1 MPRRGKILVLHLAGQ
16 YPLAGVGF
24 QALHYLV
31 GLDRLGYDVYY
42 IEDSGSPPY
51 NPLAKSNS
59 EDCSYNVAFIRR
71 MMERFHL
78 GGRWAYWDL
87 QHNISYG
94 LPLEKLRTL
103 YREADALINLCGGT
117 WLRDEHLDC
126 PIRIY
131 LETDPARP
139 QIEISQGNKKTKALL
154 AAHTH
159 HFTYAENLG
168 RPGCPL
174 PLNGLNWS
182 MTRPP
187 VVLDLWPF
195 HYTPHAEKFTTIAT
209 LEHAE
214 DIMFQGQKYYWS
226 KHLNFLC
233 FQDLPAVTLQK
244 FEIAAQASEP
254 VKHQLAEKGWS
265 LIDALETSLDL
276 QRYHNYISSSLGEF
290 TVAKDVFARTQSGWF
305 SDRSVCYLA
314 AGKPVITL
322 ETGFSQFIP
331 TGDGL
336 FAVDTLEEAVEAVRA
351 VDADY
356 AHHCQAAR
364 QTAAGYFAADR
375 VLGKLLQDAG
385 VS

>member
-1 MPRRGKILVLHLAGQ
+1 MPKRGKILVLHLAGQ

-71 MMERFHL
+71 MMEQFHL
-78 GGRWAYWDL
+78 GDHWAYWDL
-87 QHNISYG
+87 QHNMSYG

-103 YREADALINLCGGT
+103 YGEADALINLCGGT

-139 QIEISQGNKKTKALL
+139 QIEISQGNNKTKGLL

-174 PLNGLNWS
+174 PLNGLKWN

-195 HYTPHAEKFTTIAT
+195 HYTPHAENFTTVAT

-226 KHLNFLC
+226 KHRYFLC

-244 FEIAAQASEP
+244 FEIAAQASES
-254 VKHQLAEKGWS
+254 VKHQLTEKGWS
-265 LIDALETSLDL
+265 LIDALEISLDL
-276 QRYHNYISSSLGEF
+276 QSYHNYISSSRGEF
-290 TVAKDVFARTQSGWF
+290 TVAKEVFARTQSGWF
-305 SDRSVCYLA
+305 SDRSACYLA

-336 FAVDTLEEAVEAVRA
+336 FAFATLEEAAAAVRA
-351 VDADY
+351 IDADY

-364 QTAAGYFAADR
+364 RTAAEYFAADR

-385 VS
+385 IS